1 MSTAVMSKC
10 WPLQMPPTAKA
21 VLISLA
27 DNANDHG
34 YCWPSI
40 STIAQR
46 TCFSER
52 AIQGAIKWLESV
64 GAVKAD
70 RSNGRHTTYVVT
82 PENYTEPPQE
92 MRPAGDAPP
101 QQVHPTPAGDAP
113 LPPQQVRQPPQQVP
127 TNRQEPSKQ
136 PSRNRQKGATP
147 EYPDDFEQAWSLY
160 PRHSGA
166 SKKDS
171 FKQWSARIKQGATA
185 EEMIDGARRYAAYV
199 TALKTEERYMKQP
212 ETFFGVGEHFRTP
225 WTVPKSAETAEQRE
239 ERIRKEF
246 LGDGGGVDDGMTIE
260 MEE

>member
-1 MSTAVMSKC
+1 MSKC

-52 AIQGAIKWLESV
+52 AIQGAIKWLEAT

-82 PENYTEPPQE
+82 PENYKEPAQD
-92 MRPAGDAPP
+92 MHPAGDAPP
-101 QQVHPTPAGDAP
+101 QQVRQPPAGDAP
-113 LPPQQVRQPPQQVP
+113 VPPQEMRQPPQEMP

-136 PSRNRQKGATP
+136 PSRNRQKGVTT
-147 EYPDDFEQAWSLY
+147 EYPDDFERAWSIY
-160 PRHSGA
+160 PRHAGS
-166 SKKDS
+166 SKKDT
-171 FKQWSARIKQGATA
+171 FKAWNARIKQGATVG
-185 EEMIDGARRYAAYV
+185 EMIDSSRRYAAYV
-199 TALKTEERYMKQP
+199 TALKTEERYIKQP
-212 ETFFGVGEHFRTP
+212 ETFFGPSEHFRTA
-225 WTVPKSAETAEQRE
+225 WTIPKSAETPEQRE
-239 ERIRKEF
+239 ERIRREF
-246 LGDGGGVDDGMTIE
+246 LGDGTSGDDGMTIE
-260 MEE
+260 MEG